1 MKNLLLFLPL
11 ILLYSCA
18 SKEKERAANS
28 VAKMWDASAAS
39 VGSSATADTKTGT
52 NKRLTLTLENI
63 KGVNSEYPKKYVTS
77 LSAYKFLEYLSPKE
91 IEGYDGVTITLK
103 DKDETFEK
111 NYKIS
116 DLIEASTLLN
126 IADSACRLIKNGTVE
141 KIIPYIDQNSLP
153 DSNVVELSN
162 VIKQIETKFGATEK
176 ITIVGF
182 EFGEIQDIKEPVVI
196 VYSELSNSKSY
207 TNYKFIMSRKMKKIM
222 FIGVNEL

>member
-1 MKNLLLFLPL
+1 MKNLFYLL
-11 ILLYSCA
+11 LLVFITSCA

-28 VAKMWDASAAS
+28 VAKMWDATTAS

-52 NKRLTLTLENI
+52 HKRLTLTLENI
-63 KGVNSEYPKKYVTS
+63 KGVNDAYPKKYVTS

-103 DKDETFEK
+103 GKDETFEK

-141 KIIPYIDQNSLP
+141 KIAPYLDPNSMP
-153 DSNVVELSN
+153 DSNIVQLSD
-162 VIKQIETKFGATEK
+162 VIKQIESKFGLTEK
-176 ITIVGF
+176 ITIIGF
-182 EFGEIQDIKEPVVI
+182 EFGEIQDAKEPVMI
-196 VYSELSNSKSY
+196 VYSELSNAKSY

-222 FIGVNEL
+222 FIGINES